1 MHELKVLPT
10 GPYTFINISP
20 KCDINDYLSKTYNL
34 PLNHYYLERAQI
46 NKILEK
52 HFWCFLQDFEYYIEE
67 RDSKVRLYNETKS
80 WQRQIAV
87 SSSWMPIL
95 VDFKTKI
102 GIFTLLNSKLSKDFV
117 RMSLFF
123 FQIGWKLLIPVWNV
137 VHKGYSKTVVSFLA
151 KTTGM
156 IAHRNFHHPPD
167 KYPSFESSFLS
178 FFKSDFWIG
187 PGMVKNRP
195 RAWPMDRLDLF
206 SHSIA

>member
-1 MHELKVLPT
+1 MNRKEIVEGSKLRKNDKKGRKKGTGRHSAFSRKVSWPFSAIYDQRRFSIKNRKEVCPVT
-10 GPYTFINISP
+10 
-20 KCDINDYLSKTYNL
+20 
-34 PLNHYYLERAQI
+34 RA
-46 NKILEK
+46 
-52 HFWCFLQDFEYYIEE
+52 
-67 RDSKVRLYNETKS
+67 DSLYNETKS